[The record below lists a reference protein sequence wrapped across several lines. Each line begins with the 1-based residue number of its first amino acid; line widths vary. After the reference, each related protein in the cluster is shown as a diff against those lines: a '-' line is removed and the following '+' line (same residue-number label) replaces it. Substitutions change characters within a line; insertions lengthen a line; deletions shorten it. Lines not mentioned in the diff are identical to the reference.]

1 MSGITN
7 ILDIAARSLLAEQL
21 GVEVTSHNL
30 ANVNTQ
36 GYCRQK
42 VNYVAANPVT
52 SPWGQLG
59 TGVKI
64 QGISQAFD
72 PFITAQLNSK
82 ASLSA
87 YYHTL
92 ETSLG
97 QTAALFNEVEAGG
110 INSLLSQFWE
120 ALYDLADNPS
130 GLGERQALLARAQ
143 TLCEA
148 FNSRADGL
156 VRQRLSLFQEI
167 SPVVNEIND
176 HAARIAELNK
186 EIVATEANGQQANDL
201 RDRRQ
206 LEIAQLSELIG
217 ISTYSSGDGTVNVT
231 LADGLPLVQD
241 VHSYTLSAAL
251 TPAGTVEI
259 TWAGPGGTT
268 KPVAPSDLGGK
279 LGALVM
285 VRDETIPQYQQELD
299 QLAQDL
305 IAAVNA
311 QHSQG
316 VGLSFYTETTG
327 TYSVDDPASPLG
339 AAGLPF
345 GDKIASGSFELHVY
359 RNGEHLA
366 AASIPLDPSLS
377 LNDLVTAINTDPT
390 VGGYVTASVEDNTL
404 KIKAKSGTDSFAFA
418 RDDSNVLMA
427 LGVNTFFTGSK
438 AYTLGVKVWVLDHP
452 EGIAAA
458 IIDPT
463 GAVAT
468 GDNRNALALAALEDA
483 AVSASGRT
491 LAAVYQNLVTAVGLD
506 TERAG
511 QQENFYQ
518 GLVDQFTQMR
528 NSVSAVSLDE
538 ELTNLI
544 KYQRAYQAAARLVSV
559 ADELYQ
565 TLLALRR

>member
-42 VNYVAANPVT
+42 VNYVTANPVT
-52 SPWGQLG
+52 SPWGLLG

-82 ASLSA
+82 SSLLA
-87 YYHTL
+87 YYQTL

-97 QTAALFNEVEAGG
+97 KTAALFNETEAGG
-110 INSLLSQFWE
+110 INHLLSQFWE
-120 ALYDLADNPS
+120 ALHDLADNPS

-143 TLCEA
+143 TLSEA
-148 FNSRADGL
+148 FNSRAEGL
-156 VRQRLSLFQEI
+156 VQQRLSLYQQI
-167 SPVVNEIND
+167 PPVLTEIND
-176 HAARIAELNK
+176 HAGRIAELNK

-206 LEIAQLSELIG
+206 LEISQLAQLIG
-217 ISTYSSGDGTVNVT
+217 ISTYTSGDGMVNVT
-231 LADGLPLVQD
+231 LANGLPLVQD
-241 VHSYTLSAAL
+241 VHSYTLSAGL
-251 TPAGTVEI
+251 TPADTVEI
-259 TWAGPGGTT
+259 IWAGPGGTT
-268 KPVAPSDLGGK
+268 KPVAAADLGGK
-279 LGALVM
+279 LGALVTA
-285 VRDETIPQYQQELD
+285 RDLTIPLYQQKLD
-299 QLAQDL
+299 QLARDL
-305 IAAVNA
+305 LVAVNT

-316 VGLSFYTETTG
+316 VGLNFFDETTG
-327 TYSVDDPASPLG
+327 SYAVSDPDAPLSG
-339 AAGLPF
+339 AGLPF
-345 GDKIASGSFELHVY
+345 GDRIVSGSFELHVY
-359 RNGEHLA
+359 RGGEHLA
-366 AASIPLDPSLS
+366 AASIPIDPSFS
-377 LNDLVTAINTDPT
+377 LNQVVTAINTNP
-390 VGGYVTASVEDNTL
+390 VIGGYVTAAVENNSL
-404 KIKAKSGTDSFAFA
+404 KIVANAGTDAFAFA
-418 RDDSNVLMA
+418 RDDSNALMA
-427 LGVNTFFTGSK
+427 LGINTFFEGSN

-452 EGIAAA
+452 EGVAAA
-458 IIDPT
+458 QIDGN
-463 GAVAT
+463 GAVAA

-483 AVSASGRT
+483 AVTASGQT
-491 LAAVYQNLVTAVGLD
+491 LAAAYQNLVTAVGLEV
-506 TERAG
+506 ERAG

-518 GLVDQFTQMR
+518 GLVEQFTQMR

-544 KYQRAYQAAARLVSV
+544 KYQRAYQAAARLISV

-565 TLLALRR
+565 TLLAIRR